1 MPLTMTRHALLP
13 AGGTNPS
20 ALSDKFF
27 SGLYT
32 FRGGFHPL
40 PLHLAC
46 FHAYASTRL
55 LPSAPQGLIL
65 GSRLTTTQ
73 AGL

>member
-1 MPLTMTRHALLP
+1 MPLTLTRHGVLP

-32 FRGGFHPL
+32 FSTEKVTLQPL
-40 PLHLAC
+40 V
-46 FHAYASTRL
+46 FTRKI
-55 LPSAPQGLIL
+55 A
-65 GSRLTTTQ
+65 
-73 AGL
+73 

>member
-1 MPLTMTRHALLP
+1 MSLTMTRHVLLP

-32 FRGGFHPL
+32 FRGGF
-40 PLHLAC
+40 
-46 FHAYASTRL
+46 TRYL
-55 LPSAPQGLIL
+55 CTSPVFMPTHRRVSYPSRRKA
-65 GSRLTTTQ
+65 
-73 AGL
+73 